1 MSLSVLTNVLASA
14 GVFFTLVGLLVFV
27 QIFVIPNKPP
37 MDETNRIN
45 HLRIVWF
52 ALKSPERLVEF
63 MPWLA
68 HDEGDIMDSVD
79 EDDLRSKND

>member
-1 MSLSVLTNVLASA
+1 MIWDIFLHILAVS
-14 GVFFTLVGLLVFV
+14 GILYTLVGLLVFV

-68 HDEGDIMDSVD
+68 HDEGDIIDSVD

>member
-1 MSLSVLTNVLASA
+1 
-14 GVFFTLVGLLVFV
+14 
-27 QIFVIPNKPP
+27 
-37 MDETNRIN
+37 MDKTNRIN